1 MGYRSHVSFC
11 IQTKEPEA
19 FVALLKIEGNE
30 VINEFLDNMWL
41 ASDGILY
48 FESDHWKWYEESER
62 ALYRVVELGEDYDK
76 DFAVR
81 FARVGEE
88 TDDIHEESWGDGG
101 WDLEFP
107 IVIRTVESGFLKDQS
122 KKVG

>member
-1 MGYRSHVSFC
+1 MV
-11 IQTKEPEA
+11 
-19 FVALLKIEGNE
+19 
-30 VINEFLDNMWL
+30 
-41 ASDGILY
+41 
-48 FESDHWKWYEESER
+48 
-62 ALYRVVELGEDYDK
+62 EDYDK

-107 IVIRTVESGFLKDQS
+107 YVIRTVESGFLKDQS
-122 KKVG
+122 KKVGETT